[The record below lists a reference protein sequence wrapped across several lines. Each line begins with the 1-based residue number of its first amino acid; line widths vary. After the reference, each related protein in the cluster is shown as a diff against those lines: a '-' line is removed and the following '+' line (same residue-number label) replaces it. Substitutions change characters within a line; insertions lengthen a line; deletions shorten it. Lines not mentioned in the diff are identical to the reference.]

1 MIKVMTIHS
10 AKGLEFKY
18 VFLVN
23 MVDKRFPTIGRKD
36 LIELPEELIKDI
48 KPKGDVHLQEERRI
62 CYVAMTRAKMNL
74 YFTSAEDYGG
84 TRKKKLSRFLAEMG
98 YNSTEEEKEENDLLL
113 KHGNI
118 SDKKNNNSNL
128 KFITQSFFFFST
140 CCF

>member
-84 TRKKKLSRFLAEMG
+84 TRKRNYRDFLPRWV
-98 YNSTEEEKEENDLLL
+98 
-113 KHGNI
+113 
-118 SDKKNNNSNL
+118 
-128 KFITQSFFFFST
+128 ITQQKKKKRKMIY
-140 CCF
+140 C